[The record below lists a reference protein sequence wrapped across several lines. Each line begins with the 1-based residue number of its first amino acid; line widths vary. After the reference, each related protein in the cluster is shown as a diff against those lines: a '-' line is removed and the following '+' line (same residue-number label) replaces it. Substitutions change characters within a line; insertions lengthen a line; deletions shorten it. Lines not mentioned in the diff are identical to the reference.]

1 MAIRLPAS
9 ERRTQLL
16 HVALEQFA
24 ANGYHLTSMNQVAE
38 AAGVTKPVLYQH
50 FRSKKALY
58 AELLEDVS
66 TRLAEAIADATV
78 AAEGPRQQVEAG
90 LRSYFGYVTEH
101 RAAAT
106 ILYGGGDRRDG
117 EFAVALRRVEETIVD
132 LITPLIR
139 VAGLDDDG
147 RRLLAHGIVG
157 LTEGTSRHWVANGYR
172 PGPDEL
178 AARVAE
184 LAWAGLRGVHAPF
197 DGRPPA

>member
-24 ANGYHLTSMNQVAE
+24 AHGYHLTSMNRVAE

-58 AELLEDVS
+58 RELLEDVS
-66 TRLAEAIADATV
+66 IRLSEAISEAT
-78 AAEGPRQQVEAG
+78 AAAHGPRQQVEAG
-90 LRSYFGYVTEH
+90 LRSYFAYVVEH

-106 ILYGGGDRRDG
+106 ILFGGGDRRDG
-117 EFAVALRRVEETIVD
+117 EFSDAIRRVEESIVEV
-132 LITPLIR
+132 IAPLIR
-139 VAGLDDDG
+139 VEGLDDDG

-157 LTEGTSRHWVANGYR
+157 LTEGTSRHWVAGGYE
-172 PGPDEL
+172 PSPDDL

-184 LAWAGLRGVHAPF
+184 LAWAGLRGVHAT
-197 DGRPPA
+197 PPRD

>member
-58 AELLEDVS
+58 QELLEDVS
-66 TRLAEAIADATV
+66 TRLADAIVEATDA
-78 AAEGPRQQVEAG
+78 AAGPRQQVEAG
-90 LRSYFGYVTEH
+90 LRTYFAYVTEH

-106 ILYGGGDRRDG
+106 ILFGGGDRRDG
-117 EFAVALRRVEETIVD
+117 EFSDAFRRVEEAIVEV
-132 LITPLIR
+132 IAPMIR
-139 VAGLDDDG
+139 VEGLDDEG
-147 RRLLAHGIVG
+147 RRLMAHGVVG
-157 LTEGTSRHWVANGYR
+157 LTEGTSRHWIAKGYD
-172 PGPDEL
+172 PGPEEL
-178 AARVAE
+178 AAQVAE
-184 LAWAGLRGVHAPF
+184 LAWAGLRGVHAPHR
-197 DGRPPA
+197 D

>member
-9 ERRTQLL
+9 ERRSQLL
-16 HVALEQFA
+16 EVALGEFA
-24 ANGYHLTSMNQVAE
+24 AHGYHLTSMNQVAE

-58 AELLEDVS
+58 RELLEDVS
-66 TRLAEAIADATV
+66 TRLADAIAEATR

-90 LRSYFGYVTEH
+90 LRSYFAYVTEH

-117 EFAVALRRVEETIVD
+117 EFADAIRRVEETIVE

-139 VAGLDDDG
+139 VEGLDDEG
-147 RRLLAHGIVG
+147 RRLLAHGVVG
-157 LTEGTSRHWVANGYR
+157 LTEGTSRHWVASGYE
-172 PGPDEL
+172 PDPDEL

-184 LAWAGLRGVHAPF
+184 LAWAGLRGVHA
-197 DGRPPA
+197 